1 MQGLRAHVLGE
12 ERLPAR
18 ELEARPLR
26 VDGVRGVHG
35 RRAAL
40 ARERRPLRRVA
51 LHLVVHAH
59 ARLRGDAPP
68 APARTGGHVPRR
80 WHPGQGQSVGEPQE
94 LEARAR
100 ARAPPQRAGRPP
112 GGAGARQ
119 GADRRGMRRQR
130 VRRLLL
136 RCHRPRLGGCGRP
149 RLGPCREDTR
159 RVHGG
164 ERRPPL
170 LRLRRIFL
178 EARRRGSEGS
188 VDREHQHGQRAPF
201 EARGVPRALPR
212 GRHQAP
218 AALPGLV
225 LLRRAVQARGHGP
238 QGAAL
243 RARGRGDVL
252 DDEAHDP
259 SRGRK
264 PHGVLDQAVSPMVV

>member
-1 MQGLRAHVLGE
+1 MMGLSRNHQRREGPWHCIAIHAAAFARGEAGAARRPQGRDSRRGLLRSEKARQLPSCGCPDFVKKGARRGRLPKVGMQGLRAHVLGE

-35 RRAAL
+35 RRAAPC
-40 ARERRPLRRVA
+40 ARKRRPLRRVA

-59 ARLRGDAPP
+59 ASASDAPP

-112 GGAGARQ
+112 GARGARQ

-149 RLGPCREDTR
+149 RLGPCREDT
-159 RVHGG
+159 
-164 ERRPPL
+164 
-170 LRLRRIFL
+170 
-178 EARRRGSEGS
+178 
-188 VDREHQHGQRAPF
+188 
-201 EARGVPRALPR
+201 
-212 GRHQAP
+212 
-218 AALPGLV
+218 
-225 LLRRAVQARGHGP
+225 
-238 QGAAL
+238 
-243 RARGRGDVL
+243 
-252 DDEAHDP
+252 
-259 SRGRK
+259 
-264 PHGVLDQAVSPMVV
+264 